1 MHMRGLR
8 CAYLRAL
15 CIPCTRSPDPA
26 AKFPCEQLPSTFTTV
41 ADTSVAT
48 HSDWV
53 RLDVALRQMSG
64 AARPRGG
71 RPRSETARRRP
82 GARS

>member
-1 MHMRGLR
+1 MLTPRV
-8 CAYLRAL
+8 
-15 CIPCTRSPDPA
+15 PCTRSPDTA
-26 AKFPCEQLPSTFTTV
+26 AKIPCEQLPSTFTTV

-64 AARPRGG
+64 AAA
-71 RPRSETARRRP
+71 SCATTRRTPPIRDRTSKTRRAELIP
-82 GARS
+82 GP